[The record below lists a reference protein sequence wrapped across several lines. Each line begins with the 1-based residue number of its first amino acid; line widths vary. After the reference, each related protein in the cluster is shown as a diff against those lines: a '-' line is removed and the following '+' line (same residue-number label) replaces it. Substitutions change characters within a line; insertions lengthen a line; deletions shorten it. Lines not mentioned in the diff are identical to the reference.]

1 MRRVGQPRHARAF
14 TPLLWCHSLTTVA
27 LCFGRRRSDRCQ
39 SSATVPNPP
48 RYHQSAS
55 GPLLPPPSPPAGGNG
70 SPDVEGVALADFF
83 FGPELDD
90 LMQWL
95 GDGDAGQK
103 GTLPASSSSSSYAQ
117 RGGAERAGGRRP

>member
-1 MRRVGQPRHARAF
+1 MAGRRGYGSTVTGRGRVAPGGGQRQSPPPLPVMRRVGQPRHARDF
-14 TPLLWCHSLTTVA
+14 TPLLWCRSLTTIA

-55 GPLLPPPSPPAGGNG
+55 GPLLPPPSPLAGGSG

-83 FGPELDD
+83 
-90 LMQWL
+90 
-95 GDGDAGQK
+95 
-103 GTLPASSSSSSYAQ
+103 
-117 RGGAERAGGRRP
+117 